1 MHDRN
6 GTPLKVGD
14 TVVLEL
20 VITSTSAT
28 EDYCN
33 VTAQSTA
40 QRKPDG
46 LLEHFSGNAAVLTLH
61 RRAPDDKA
69 S

>member
-14 TVVLEL
+14 EVIIHAKVLE
-20 VITSTSAT
+20 TMAT

-33 VTAQSTA
+33 VTLESTHG
-40 QRKPDG
+40 RRPDG
-46 LLEHFSGNAAVLTLH
+46 LKECICGINTGVLVKLENAG
-61 RRAPDDKA
+61 
-69 S
+69 